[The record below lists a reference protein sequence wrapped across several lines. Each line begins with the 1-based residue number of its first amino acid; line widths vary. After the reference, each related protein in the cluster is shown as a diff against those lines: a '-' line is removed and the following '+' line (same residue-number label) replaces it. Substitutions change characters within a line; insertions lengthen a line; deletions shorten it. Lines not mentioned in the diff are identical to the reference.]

1 MITTINEWKK
11 VNESLSKDRANKAK
25 LDMLIQAAREMMEY
39 KEKANQFAELKK
51 SGNVELEQLLDDM
64 EATSIVANGVLVE
77 VIKPYETHRLD
88 TKEYTKF
95 VEDSIDTI
103 GEGYKQMHDNAL
115 KLAETVKKGYAYTI
129 TAQNKKNLETGTLE
143 SLDMFKKFASWIKEQ
158 INKFKN
164 FLNSFKSDLTDI
176 KSQALQFQNI
186 NEGQYFSH
194 LDPENNYYTIEH
206 LKMNK
211 VAVINDGNISDLQFL
226 FKNIFDKNV
235 IDDKNKIGYTNND
248 YKYYWIK
255 NDIKSPRKFDKVF
268 SKINASNTLP
278 EIPTQSINIF
288 LKQLNE
294 SLHGYDN
301 VKATDVHISQI
312 KCGDIVIHGGEMK
325 TVGKNDI
332 KYDSFMGTS
341 LFGDSYK
348 SGSKL
353 VKKIDFVVPKNI
365 DESIYP
371 GRTSKYKNKI
381 VEVLSTSNDLSYLE
395 LFDKTGFT
403 TTSEDYG
410 LYRNVQLLLND
421 NIITRFKDGRKYRYN
436 LDPTVD
442 ITQIDMTDATTG
454 PVDNAPVVEALEKAK
469 QVIENAEQE
478 KYYEELAKVKQK
490 QVMDLL
496 REFGA
501 KKVAIDDKIISL
513 IEVQESTRIDMEKY
527 QDYMMNADE
536 VSESIADM
544 ATSLFGLY
552 TKVSKVS
559 GSVRQFADD
568 QGLEDGT
575 LNATFDYV
583 FKTVTKPED
592 NLNNPK
598 AQVTEPV
605 EEGIGSWIKKVWRGI
620 KRFFSNFRISSK
632 RVDIALKNIN

>member
-1 MITTINEWKK
+1 MITTINEWKKVNERKQRKFYTYKWSTYTATISGPNHRNEYSWIVEEQNEAIPTFYNSDWAELKSLKEAEKDMFDEIDRRIGHLPDSK

-39 KEKANQFAELKK
+39 KEKAKQFAELKK

-115 KLAETVKKGYAYTI
+115 KLAETVKKGYAYTR
-129 TAQNKKNLETGTLE
+129 TAQNKKGLDTGTLE

-158 INKFKN
+158 ISKFKN

-186 NEGQYFSH
+186 NESLY
-194 LDPENNYYTIEH
+194 
-206 LKMNK
+206 
-211 VAVINDGNISDLQFL
+211 
-226 FKNIFDKNV
+226 
-235 IDDKNKIGYTNND
+235 GY
-248 YKYYWIK
+248 
-255 NDIKSPRKFDKVF
+255 
-268 SKINASNTLP
+268 A
-278 EIPTQSINIF
+278 
-288 LKQLNE
+288 
-294 SLHGYDN
+294 LHGYDN

-312 KCGDIVIHGGEMK
+312 KWGDTVIHNGEMK

-341 LFGDSYK
+341 LFGDNYK
-348 SGSKL
+348 SGTKL
-353 VKKIDFVVPKNI
+353 VKKIDFIVPKNI
-365 DESIYP
+365 DESVYP
-371 GRTSKYKNKI
+371 GRESKYKNKI
-381 VEVLSTSNDLSYLE
+381 VEVLATSNDLSYLE

-410 LYRNVQLLLND
+410 LYRNVQLLLED

-436 LDPTVD
+436 LDSTVD
-442 ITQIDMTDATTG
+442 TTQIDMTDATTG

-469 QVIENAEQE
+469 EVIENAEQE

-501 KKVAIDDKIISL
+501 KKVAIDDKIVSL

-544 ATSLFGLY
+544 ATNLFGLY

-598 AQVTEPV
+598 RTTVEPV